1 MTFNASRPAPAPATA
16 WMLLVMS
23 GLLVASEV
31 VTPSRK
37 AITSAPIPRL
47 ANGYKITNNNTLM

>member
-1 MTFNASRPAPAPATA
+1 MPAGQARPAPAPA

-37 AITSAPIPRL
+37 AISIAIPGL